1 MARVFDTGVIIAVFA
16 GGASFLYFVLTAWQS
31 DARRTRRVLR
41 KTRVTP
47 VADLVDGMLACVVGK
62 VELVEGDAEPLTAM
76 ITRKPCV
83 AYDTTIQFFRGNDF
97 SVPERVDVT
106 RKMVPFTVVDATGR
120 VRIDAPQAA
129 LCNKPAA
136 RSERFEE
143 RLIEP
148 GATIRIVGSV
158 RIEPERSDH
167 VEHGYREHGRVRA
180 TLTGTA
186 KWPLLVDVV
195 ED

>member
-1 MARVFDTGVIIAVFA
+1 M
-16 GGASFLYFVLTAWQS
+16 LYFLVNAWRS

-47 VADLVDGMLACVVGK
+47 IDKLVDGTLACVVGK
-62 VELVEGDAEPLTAM
+62 VELPEGEPLTAM
-76 ITRKPCV
+76 ITQKPCV
-83 AYDTTIQFFRGNDF
+83 AYDTTIQMFRGNDF

-106 RKMVPFTVVDATGR
+106 RKLIPFVVVDGTGR
-120 VRIDAPQAA
+120 VLVDAPQAA
-129 LCNKPAA
+129 LCNRAAA

-148 GATIRIVGSV
+148 GAMIRIVGSV
-158 RIEPERSDH
+158 RIEPERSNH
-167 VEHGYREHGRVRA
+167 SEHGYREHGAHRA
-180 TLTGTA
+180 TLTGTS
-186 KWPLLVDVV
+186 KYPLLVDV

>member
-1 MARVFDTGVIIAVFA
+1 VWFDTGVIMAVFA
-16 GGASFLYFVLTAWQS
+16 GGASLLYFVLSAFQS

-47 VADLVDGMLACVVGK
+47 IAELVDGTLACVVGK
-62 VELVEGDAEPLTAM
+62 VEPLEPDVEPLTAM
-76 ITRKPCV
+76 ITRTPCV

-106 RKMVPFTVVDATGR
+106 RKIIPFTIADATGR
-120 VRIDAPQAA
+120 LRVDAPQAA

-143 RLIEP
+143 RLIVP

-167 VEHGYREHGRVRA
+167 VEHGYREHGRTRA

-186 KWPLLVDVV
+186 KWPLLVDV